1 MGNCLT
7 QTLKSEDKVITTSYE
22 YDSMGR
28 LVKTT
33 DTYGY
38 STVIEYNS
46 MGKQS
51 AVIDKLGRRTEYV
64 YDIFGNHNIPP

>member
-1 MGNCLT
+1 
-7 QTLKSEDKVITTSYE
+7 
-22 YDSMGR
+22 
-28 LVKTT
+28 
-33 DTYGY
+33 
-38 STVIEYNS
+38 